1 MASNK
6 EKQEKIMD
14 EVARVDLIKKIAM
27 DKGFRSAYEL
37 QEILKDEYGV
47 EVHVDTL
54 YTDLMRIEMFK
65 QEDLQAFENKIIA
78 DCTAHL
84 NNLNNMS
91 VKAKYEQYRIKAI
104 DSYFKNVPEMLK
116 IIRSCV
122 RKKVKAVVEE
132 ETCEE
137 VDDEGVELKF
147 GN

>member
-6 EKQEKIMD
+6 EKKEKIMD
-14 EVARVDLIKKIAM
+14 EVSRASLIKKIAI

-37 QEILKDEYGV
+37 QKILSEDYGID
-47 EVHVDTL
+47 VHVDTL
-54 YTDLMRIEMFK
+54 YTDLMRLELFK
-65 QEDLQAFENKIIA
+65 KEDLQAFENKIIA

-122 RKKVKAVVEE
+122 RKKTKTDVDEVVEE
-132 ETCEE
+132 VEK
-137 VDDEGVELKF
+137 DEGVELQF